1 MYFLT
6 KSSFV
11 GTELYI
17 KGWGTSV
24 KMVTKYCSK
33 NLRPA
38 LLEGIHSIDE
48 RKELCHNLVELFGDL
63 YSDPSCLDSNNL

>member
-1 MYFLT
+1 
-6 KSSFV
+6 
-11 GTELYI
+11 
-17 KGWGTSV
+17 
-24 KMVTKYCSK
+24 MVTKYCSK